1 MKHLFGDPIGELNTI
16 IDDMKNIVYVEGI
29 GRCYEVTVNR
39 VNDDGVTESY
49 NTYEPIKKN

>member
-29 GRCYEVTVNR
+29 GKCRVITINRKNNGVNEPY
-39 VNDDGVTESY
+39 DI
-49 NTYEPIKKN
+49 YEPVEENK